1 MDGYFSQNYEGFT
14 SWVMKGSNMKKTLS
28 FLTVGI
34 FLLPLTAVSGSIG
47 LATGCATTADA
58 CGFGVG
64 NLGAILNIGDESTN
78 ILGTLSYGFSQYT
91 EGRVKLGLSD
101 PDAPNTDAT
110 IIFGADFKYE
120 FMDYYDK
127 INPAPFDM
135 AFGGLFEWVD
145 YDELSIM
152 QIGGSV
158 IGSIPYHFQSGRR
171 LIPYGRFNIRIEHSS
186 NRVSDSEIE
195 FGLNVGTKYEFSSDM
210 GIYGEFQID
219 GNTGL
224 ILGIDFRTF

>member
-1 MDGYFSQNYEGFT
+1 
-14 SWVMKGSNMKKTLS
+14 MKKTLFYLMAS
-28 FLTVGI
+28 I
-34 FLLPLTAVSGSIG
+34 ILLPLTAWSGSDG

-58 CGFGVG
+58 CGFGAG
-64 NLGAILNIGDESTN
+64 YLGAILGLGEESTN

-101 PDAPNTDAT
+101 PDARDTDAT

-120 FMDYYDK
+120 FLDYYDK

-145 YDELSIM
+145 YDGLSVM

-171 LIPYGRFNIRIEHSS
+171 LIPYGRFNIRIE
-186 NRVSDSEIE
+186 RITRGDTKSEIE
-195 FGLNVGTKYEFSSDM
+195 FGLNIGTKYELSSDM